1 MVFGF
6 ILYETI
12 DILYNITKL
21 SYNGVYG
28 IYSWYYDVNEN
39 ENENEKIL
47 MLENRIKELEEKLN

>member
-28 IYSWYYDVNEN
+28 IYSWYYDINE
-39 ENENEKIL
+39 ETDDRIL